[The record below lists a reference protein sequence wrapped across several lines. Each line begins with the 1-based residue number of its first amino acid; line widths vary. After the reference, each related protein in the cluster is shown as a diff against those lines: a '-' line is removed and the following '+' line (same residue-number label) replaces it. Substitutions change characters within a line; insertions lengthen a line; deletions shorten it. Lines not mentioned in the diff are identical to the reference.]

1 MGPCRQGGSTWQSC
15 PPARTCPHGQDVSPS
30 KDGSFWAVRGHP
42 LGSQL
47 WRCCWGQW
55 GIKRVWSGGLQ
66 LPGVLCWEILG
77 SVLEGTSGDWWS
89 CAGRYWDLCKGT
101 SRVWDPGGDIRG
113 CAGGCERGL
122 CGAALGLCWGWG
134 WVGAPAGT
142 VGAGRGQRGHLGTG
156 LLWHGTAVRSLQ
168 RGLRP
173 CTDPAQAWVPLPAA
187 PPAVV
192 FPPPSPGMGLWRGAG
207 LRPAVRGPVGQTLPS
222 GPRGASAPAAH
233 HGAASPSPCPQ
244 LCRHDPAGGG
254 SEKTREKKGFWKA
267 WSYGGGQAEVGLHP
281 P

>member
-1 MGPCRQGGSTWQSC
+1 MG
-15 PPARTCPHGQDVSPS
+15 AF
-30 KDGSFWAVRGHP
+30 SFQA
-42 LGSQL
+42 
-47 WRCCWGQW
+47 
-55 GIKRVWSGGLQ
+55 
-66 LPGVLCWEILG
+66 VLCWEILG

-101 SRVWDPGGDIRG
+101 RRVWDPGGDIRG

-122 CGAALGLCWGWG
+122 CGAVLGLCWGWG
-134 WVGAPAGT
+134 RVGTPAR
-142 VGAGRGQRGHLGTG
+142 RGQRGRLGTG

-187 PPAVV
+187 PPAV
-192 FPPPSPGMGLWRGAG
+192 FPPLPSPGVGLWRGAG

-254 SEKTREKKGFWKA
+254 SEKTRGKKRLLEGLELWWWA
-267 WSYGGGQAEVGLHP
+267 GGGRFAPSLKPTPLLTALSVPAPTCSVPGP
-281 P
+281 PTAPAGPDPARGCSLGHGAVFPTQPLLNPTTPRHRGARPR